1 MGWKTSLIIIEN
13 KSNSTD
19 DQAILKAIGK
29 TNYIFDKELTLDE
42 CIYPNDN
49 SINIGYYNGNIIIT
63 DDYQITSDALEAA
76 DSLQLTREEKE
87 LVTVFPNSEIVMV
100 ACHSVVNYHG
110 YSLIQN
116 GIKKRLKV
124 ISSDTPLIEFGE
136 RMEEELEIYKRSY
149 LKNNQSYWKNDYDPE
164 DDYIESQL
172 MEEFTFGVAKRRL
185 GVSLDYGDGEELMEQ
200 VVFKKYISS
209 SELPDKEISKKHQR
223 KVTWIKYGLIIL
235 IIVILQLLRRVIF
248 D

>member
-1 MGWKTSLIIIEN
+1 MGWKASLLIIEN
-13 KSNSTD
+13 KKNSID
-19 DQAILKAIGK
+19 DLAILKAIGK
-29 TNYIFDKELTLDE
+29 SNYIFDKELSLDE
-42 CIYPNDN
+42 CIYPNDS
-49 SINIGYYNGNIIIT
+49 SINIGYYKGNIIIS
-63 DDYQITSDALEAA
+63 DDYQITSDALEKAY
-76 DSLQLTREEKE
+76 SLQLTKEEKE
-87 LVTVFPNSEIVMV
+87 LVSLFPNTEIVMV

-136 RMEEELEIYKRSY
+136 RIEEEQQIYNNAYSKGG
-149 LKNNQSYWKNDYDPE
+149 KNYWKSEHDSE
-164 DDYIESQL
+164 DEYTEDQL

-185 GVSLDYGDGEELMEQ
+185 GVSLDYEDGEELMEQ
-200 VVFKKYISS
+200 IRFKKYINPTEASDNT
-209 SELPDKEISKKHQR
+209 LSKKHQR

-235 IIVILQLLRRVIF
+235 IIIIFQILKRVIF